1 MNLHSTSNP
10 NAQSTWKSAVL
21 RGLAPDGGLYIPTVL
36 PTFDEKSH
44 EMLRALPFPHM
55 CAEILSTFIGDEI
68 ERSEVDRL
76 CEDSF
81 NFPLPLISLNENT
94 QVLEL
99 FHGPTCA
106 FKDFGAR
113 FMARLFRHFWG
124 GQDRPLTVL
133 VATSGDTGSAVA
145 QAFYDTSPSPSIRVV
160 VMFPK
165 GKVSEVQR
173 RQMTSLGHNVIAL
186 EVDGTFDD
194 CQSLAKRALRDERL
208 LARTALTSANSINIA
223 RLLPQMLY
231 YAFVLLRFQENPVVV
246 VPSGNLGNITGG
258 LLAQRCGFKARH
270 WIAACNAN
278 RTFPDFLSSGKF
290 VPASSIETI
299 SNAMDV
305 GNPSNLARITALCG
319 EAPPPNLLSGYTI
332 SDDHT
337 LEEMTSTFRQ
347 TGYILDPHTAVAA
360 RALKEYRA
368 HHNRTL
374 QAILVATA
382 HPAKFTSVVR
392 RAIQSEPPLPR
403 QLESALQKPE
413 FSVPLPNSY
422 EALVERLI
430 ELTRGHTAGTPLI
443 QPKKSSQV

>member
-10 NAQSTWKSAVL
+10 SVRASWKDAVL
-21 RGLAPDGGLYIPTVL
+21 RGIAPDGGLYIPTIL
-36 PTFDEKSH
+36 PTFDEKAR
-44 EMLRALPFPHM
+44 EELRALPFPDM
-55 CAEILSTFIGDEI
+55 CAEMIAKFMGDEI
-68 ERSEVDRL
+68 ARSDIDQL
-76 CEDSF
+76 CHDSF
-81 NFPLPLISLNENT
+81 NFPLPLVRLNDTT
-94 QVLEL
+94 QILEL

-145 QAFYDTSPSPSIRVV
+145 QAFYDTSPSPSIRVA

-173 RQMTSLGHNVIAL
+173 RQMTTLGHNVTAL

-194 CQSLAKRALRDERL
+194 CQALAKRALRDEKL

-231 YAFVLLRFQENPVVV
+231 YVFVLLRFQENPVVV

-258 LLAQRCGFKARH
+258 LLAQRCGFHAHH
-270 WIAACNAN
+270 WIAGCNAN
-278 RTFPDFLSSGKF
+278 RTFPDFLSSGNF
-290 VPASSIETI
+290 LPASSIETI

-305 GNPSNLARITALCG
+305 GNPSNFARITALWG
-319 EAPPPNLLSGYTI
+319 EAPPSNLLSGYTV
-332 SDDHT
+332 SDAHT
-337 LEEMTSTFRQ
+337 LEEMASTFSQ

-368 HHNRTL
+368 GHKRTR

-392 RAIQSEPPLPR
+392 RAVQSEPPLPK
-403 QLESALQKPE
+403 QLESTLNKPE
-413 FSVPLPNSY
+413 ISVPLANSY
-422 EALVERLI
+422 EALVERLMDDV
-430 ELTRGHTAGTPLI
+430 TRGHGALAHSIHPG
-443 QPKKSSQV
+443 KGS